1 MNLRSGVV
9 TGLIV
14 LGSSVVCMNAAMAQQ
29 SGSPQTV
36 SAYDYIGLQL
46 NDHDQGDDSLSVHGS
61 YSFQNPFFVNGYYRN
76 LDSDNFGSNR
86 HAYGVGFGRY
96 WWLENGIGNG
106 LWFDVQGRLGRID
119 FGQAD
124 TNFWGV
130 DANLRQRIDQFEIY
144 GGIGYRDYTDAGDD
158 TVYQF
163 GLDYYLNSDFSVG
176 VGYEDSEFGDGLKIK
191 ASYHF

>member
-61 YSFQNPFFVNGYYRN
+61 YSFQNPFLSTATIVISIPITLVVIAMLMASALVAIG
-76 LDSDNFGSNR
+76 GSR
-86 HAYGVGFGRY
+86 TALAMVYGLMY
-96 WWLENGIGNG
+96 
-106 LWFDVQGRLGRID
+106 
-119 FGQAD
+119 
-124 TNFWGV
+124 
-130 DANLRQRIDQFEIY
+130 
-144 GGIGYRDYTDAGDD
+144 
-158 TVYQF
+158 
-163 GLDYYLNSDFSVG
+163 
-176 VGYEDSEFGDGLKIK
+176 K
-191 ASYHF
+191 AV